1 VESLPDLLGGNVPDL
16 LGAPVLVESVLP
28 NVPDLPSVVCCALLL
43 CRLLRAAAS
52 RITVRVLVGQ
62 AIVLSF
68 VGVAFGRLPVLL
80 LQVG

>member
-1 VESLPDLLGGNVPDL
+1 MVEPAVHAGLFEGTRSKVPTKVESLPDLLGGNVPDL

-52 RITVRVLVGQ
+52 RITVRVLVG
-62 AIVLSF
+62 
-68 VGVAFGRLPVLL
+68 
-80 LQVG
+80 